1 MGLFLTRR
9 SFIVLGAS
17 AVAASITGT
26 VAETSL
32 AAVTVPAG
40 AMGANGDMRFTALFS
55 YTNSANNKTIRV
67 RFGNGLSGT
76 LFISSVLTTT
86 AASRISGT
94 ISNRNN
100 SASQIGGLVN
110 GAIGGS
116 STANITAAID
126 TTASQTLTFSG
137 QLANTGETIT
147 LESYVVE
154 LLYQA

>member
-55 YTNSANNKTIRV
+55 YTNSC
-67 RFGNGLSGT
+67 
-76 LFISSVLTTT
+76 
-86 AASRISGT
+86 
-94 ISNRNN
+94 
-100 SASQIGGLVN
+100 
-110 GAIGGS
+110 
-116 STANITAAID
+116 
-126 TTASQTLTFSG
+126 
-137 QLANTGETIT
+137 
-147 LESYVVE
+147 
-154 LLYQA
+154 LLYTSDAADE